1 MMRNDTVT
9 TALLI
14 NSLDRLQHIHP
25 FDAPEFGAWGGQLRA
40 LRRVLA
46 ADAGA
51 VTDQTRVAVCRA
63 LLGVARDSRSAEF
76 KRPRRDEL
84 HDYESLVGVICDLQ
98 GALEARGGR

>member
-1 MMRNDTVT
+1 MNDTVT
-9 TALLI
+9 SALLT
-14 NSLDRLQHIHP
+14 NSLDRLGRIHP

-63 LLGVARDSRSAEF
+63 LLGVARDSRSAEY

-84 HDYESLVGVICDLQ
+84 EDFERLTSVICDLQ

>member
-1 MMRNDTVT
+1 MNDTIT
-9 TALLI
+9 TALLV

-63 LLGVARDSRSAEF
+63 LLGIARDSRSAEY

-84 HDYESLVGVICDLQ
+84 EDFETLTRVICDLQ

>member
-1 MMRNDTVT
+1 MTNDTVT

-14 NSLDRLQHIHP
+14 NSLDRLQRIHP

-63 LLGVARDSRSAEF
+63 LLGVARDSRSAEY
-76 KRPRRDEL
+76 KRPCRDEL
-84 HDYESLVGVICDLQ
+84 EDFEMLTRVICDLQ

>member
-1 MMRNDTVT
+1 MTNDTVT
-9 TALLI
+9 TALLN

-25 FDAPEFGAWGGQLRA
+25 FDAGAWGGQLRA

-51 VTDQTRVAVCRA
+51 LTDQTRVAVCRA
-63 LLGVARDSRSAEF
+63 LLGIARDSRSAEY

-84 HDYESLVGVICDLQ
+84 EDFETLTRVICDLQ